1 MLMFSDSIKCDAA
14 ESDGSIYAVTDKMT
28 CAVNSEQFFSASLDF
43 IGHVLQTN
51 FTFGLWYFF
60 CCRSQYFSLSINNN
74 NVKFLMKIREQ
85 IIVL

>member
-51 FTFGLWYFF
+51 FTFGL
-60 CCRSQYFSLSINNN
+60 
-74 NVKFLMKIREQ
+74 
-85 IIVL
+85 